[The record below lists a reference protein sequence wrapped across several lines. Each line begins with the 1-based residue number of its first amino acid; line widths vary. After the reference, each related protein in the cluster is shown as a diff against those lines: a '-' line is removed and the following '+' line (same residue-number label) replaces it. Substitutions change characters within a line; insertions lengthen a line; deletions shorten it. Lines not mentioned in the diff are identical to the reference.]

1 MPKPNYQRRYT
12 GQHDDEHL
20 CRLAKHLPAS
30 VSLQD
35 LPHKSLFLSREL
47 RHALYDLLQ
56 SLYRVIIGSAA
67 AT

>member
-20 CRLAKHLPAS
+20 CRFAKHLPAS
-30 VSLQD
+30 VSLQNISHQ
-35 LPHKSLFLSREL
+35 LLLFCGEL

-56 SLYRVIIGSAA
+56 SLYRVIIGAA
-67 AT
+67 AAA

>member
-20 CRLAKHLPAS
+20 CRFAKHLPAS
-30 VSLQD
+30 VSLQNISHQ
-35 LPHKSLFLSREL
+35 LLLFCGEL
-47 RHALYDLLQ
+47 RHAVDDLLQ
-56 SLYRVIIGSAA
+56 PLYRVVIGSAA